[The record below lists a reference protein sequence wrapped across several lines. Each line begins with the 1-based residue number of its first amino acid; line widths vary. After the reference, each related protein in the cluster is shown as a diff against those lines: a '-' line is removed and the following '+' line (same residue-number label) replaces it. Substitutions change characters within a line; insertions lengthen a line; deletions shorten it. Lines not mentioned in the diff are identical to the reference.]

1 VRALILVSI
10 FFAGTV
16 LAQVPVEV
24 TGQNEGNIGQI
35 LVYKI
40 NEGIRKSQA
49 LRPARMDDGY
59 RIVVKVL
66 TMEQN
71 PSRPGQS
78 AAVSAVILWNNPNS
92 PLPLFLY
99 QNAGVCYRHDND
111 LCAES
116 IVASIA
122 QQAERITSLF
132 EIWKHSEEENEGADS
147 P

>member
-1 VRALILVSI
+1 MRALILVSI

-16 LAQVPVEV
+16 LGQVPVEV

-59 RIVVKVL
+59 RMIVKVL
-66 TMEQN
+66 TMDQN
-71 PSRPGQS
+71 PSRPGQT
-78 AAVSAVILWNNPNS
+78 AAVSAVILWKNPNQ

-111 LCAES
+111 VCAES

-122 QQAERITSLF
+122 QQAQRITSLF
-132 EIWKHSEEENEGADS
+132 ETWQHREKEDGGAES